1 MADLPDIAVSTPLW
15 LALVTTGVG
24 AVEGAIIARRP
35 GAASFDIVGI
45 FVFAVFLGLGGG
57 MARDTLLGNTPF
69 VALRTPWYILTV
81 AVSAVLVLLV
91 GRYIKVTSKGF
102 VLLDALTLGLYAE
115 IGTQE
120 ALDFKLS
127 IAGAIIVG
135 MFASLTGGAVVSILR
150 REVPA
155 VIRPGSPYALLSL
168 AGVLAF
174 LALTPLNGPIAA
186 IACVGVVIIGRL
198 AVLRWDVETAP
209 VKPLTEP

>member
-1 MADLPDIAVSTPLW
+1 MADLPNIAASTPLW
-15 LALVTTGVG
+15 LALLTTGVG

-57 MARDTLLGNTPF
+57 MARDALLGNTPF

-81 AVSAVLVLLV
+81 TVSAVLVLVV
-91 GRYIKVTSKGF
+91 GRYIEVTSKGF
-102 VLLDALTLGLYAE
+102 VLLDSLTLGLYAE

-120 ALDFKLS
+120 ALDFKVP
-127 IAGAIIVG
+127 IAGAVIVG

-155 VIRPGSPYALLSL
+155 IIRPGSPYALLSL

-186 IACVGVVIIGRL
+186 IACIGVVIIGRF
-198 AVLRWDVETAP
+198 AVLRLDVETAP